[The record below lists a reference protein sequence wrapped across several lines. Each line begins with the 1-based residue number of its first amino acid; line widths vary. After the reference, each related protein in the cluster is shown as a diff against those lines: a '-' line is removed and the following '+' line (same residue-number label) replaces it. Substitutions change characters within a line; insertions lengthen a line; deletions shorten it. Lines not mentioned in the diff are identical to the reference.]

1 MERIKYRISLD
12 MFEVATQ
19 TTIKAKKGDTAC
31 SIYITLTENGKIY
44 NITDGCYAVFSAKK
58 PDGNYIFNSDT
69 CSIEDNAIVYD
80 FTEQTVPCEGVVEC
94 EIILFKDEQRLTSP
108 RFNLVVDSTVYNGE
122 EIFSTTSIDVFD
134 QMMEEIKDRVIGEIG
149 GNGSTDAVSY
159 SQAQNLTEKQK
170 ETARS
175 NINAVDASLVVSS
188 ISDDS
193 QIPNGAGVRDAIE
206 EITLH
211 SCVRCDVEQPLTD
224 AFKQIARENIN
235 AVDASL
241 VVDNLAYDKQLL
253 VDHIPNGQALQSF
266 IEANSVS
273 SATTQSLSDAK
284 KAIARE
290 NISAMVNKEW
300 KIIATG
306 KVEEDGVT
314 RITITKDNDGN
325 PFEIYDALVVYTDAP
340 IATETINIYLLVNN
354 QYSNLA
360 FQALHKSE
368 KRFARITAN
377 WDGGNWAGISLVAG
391 NSYSYV
397 VNVGGMTQYFAKKSP
412 ATSISLST
420 ESTTP
425 FPIGTKFELR
435 GVVKV

>member
-1 MERIKYRISLD
+1 MILD
-12 MFEVATQ
+12 
-19 TTIKAKKGDTAC
+19 
-31 SIYITLTENGKIY
+31 
-44 NITDGCYAVFSAKK
+44 AVFEES
-58 PDGNYIFNSDT
+58 
-69 CSIEDNAIVYD
+69 EELNAN
-80 FTEQTVPCEGVVEC
+80 FGVVMNVGDGKDYVLTDEDKA
-94 EIILFKDEQRLTSP
+94 EIAGM
-108 RFNLVVDSTVYNGE
+108 V
-122 EIFSTTSIDVFD
+122 
-134 QMMEEIKDRVIGEIG
+134 
-149 GNGSTDAVSY
+149 DAVSY
-159 SQAQNLTEKQK
+159 SQSQDLTDEQK
-170 ETARS
+170 ETARQ

-193 QIPNGAGVRDAIE
+193 QIPNGAGVRDAIN

-211 SCVRCDVEQPLTD
+211 NCVRCDVEQPLID

-241 VVDNLAYDKQLL
+241 VVDNLVADKQLL

-314 RITITKDNDGN
+314 RINITKDNDGN

-340 IATETINIYLLVNN
+340 IAAETVNIYLSVNN

-360 FQALHKSE
+360 FQALHKSVA
-368 KRFARITAN
+368 RFARITAN
-377 WDGGNWAGISLVAG
+377 WDGGNWAGISFTG
-391 NSYSYV
+391 GSSYSWAE
-397 VNVGGMTQYFAKKSP
+397 NVGGMTQYNAKKSP